1 MECKDKKK
9 KKKNSPNCIKIILII
24 QIERNSILIK
34 LLEERARA
42 WQDDC
47 HKSCAKGSP
56 SSREWI
62 NPTID
67 SARFHSTTAP
77 SLSPSSEWNGQPR
90 DEIRLLSSRYIYS
103 RNWFVKFWKG
113 NETIKIEIYGDS
125 TGYQGEGRGGDRE
138 RDLRDSD
145 DTVREQTRKRR
156 GTLFPHVRETR
167 GGGRGGGSSSI
178 SVDRLVGSIT
188 RRPLPIVR

>member
-1 MECKDKKK
+1 MIAINLARKDPRVPA
-9 KKKNSPNCIKIILII
+9 NESTQRSIPRVFI
-24 QIERNSILIK
+24 QRQL
-34 LLEERARA
+34 
-42 WQDDC
+42 
-47 HKSCAKGSP
+47 P
-56 SSREWI
+56 
-62 NPTID
+62 
-67 SARFHSTTAP
+67 
-77 SLSPSSEWNGQPR
+77 LSHRRVNETVNPR

>member
-1 MECKDKKK
+1 MIAINLARKDPRVPA
-9 KKKNSPNCIKIILII
+9 NESTQRSIPRVFI
-24 QIERNSILIK
+24 QRQLPLSHRRVNETVNR
-34 LLEERARA
+34 EM
-42 WQDDC
+42 
-47 HKSCAKGSP
+47 KSASFRVDIYIRGIGSLNF
-56 SSREWI
+56 R
-62 NPTID
+62 
-67 SARFHSTTAP
+67 
-77 SLSPSSEWNGQPR
+77 
-90 DEIRLLSSRYIYS
+90 
-103 RNWFVKFWKG
+103 KG

-125 TGYQGEGRGGDRE
+125 TGYQGEERGGDRE